1 MSSSNIPNRLSV
13 CNYYLYK
20 MCRKQ
25 CFTQTVG
32 WKMSSSFSPPT
43 SDSHRNCYSDN
54 KVLPRET
61 YENTTY
67 PSSPWSIPVV
77 DKSEV
82 SEVGFRGQ
90 CVQVLSILAVRP
102 WATSVSHF
110 LICEV
115 GALMHHLTGLLGE
128 LIYANWFKSYLEHSQ
143 CHVSV
148 SHYYLGF
155 SRVN

>member
-1 MSSSNIPNRLSV
+1 MSGRFLIHVRRSLNLAEDAPASW
-13 CNYYLYK
+13 
-20 MCRKQ
+20 
-25 CFTQTVG
+25 T
-32 WKMSSSFSPPT
+32 WKSALG
-43 SDSHRNCYSDN
+43 
-54 KVLPRET
+54 VV
-61 YENTTY
+61 
-67 PSSPWSIPVV
+67 IPVV

-128 LIYANWFKSYLEHSQ
+128 LIYAN
-143 CHVSV
+143 
-148 SHYYLGF
+148 
-155 SRVN
+155 